1 MASGNG
7 HDPDIEAVRF
17 ALKRS
22 RTLAR
27 SDYYGGLA
35 AFCGWQEDGL
45 EALSRLETRL
55 GPRQPA
61 MPLVCALS
69 GHGADADGCDT

>member
-1 MASGNG
+1 MNSTR
-7 HDPDIEAVRF
+7 DPDVEAVRF

-22 RTLAR
+22 RSLAR
-27 SDYYGGLA
+27 SHYYGGLS

-55 GPRQPA
+55 GPQQA
-61 MPLVCALS
+61 TMPLVCGLP
-69 GHGADADGCDT
+69 GPDDGAGACPS